1 MSSMNLKMKQNLKS
15 GRKMGSTI
23 VGVRVKSNSW
33 KVHLLST
40 FVATMNVLFLV
51 TGCSEDSGNGK
62 VSSSDE
68 AIEGYSAC
76 MSDLRKKDN
85 VSVEELAVLVNQW
98 QVLDDSVRTLLEND
112 TLIRPHSYPMQ
123 TYSQIKDSIKSE
135 FIRMAASRP
144 RNYRDLLLLKEQTSV
159 YAKNAEI
166 DAAAETARPFFL
178 SLDSIPINEKG
189 GKNGVV
195 KRYLLFLDNSL
206 KKDINSKE
214 DLLDFISNE
223 YSHYRAFTQ
232 YLPELANDNME
243 DITRKTKQCF
253 AQILS
258 AADQKAISYQ
268 DAMIYLTLRTNQRLL
283 HNVQVALSDLK
294 SGRVKSE
301 SIVRAYLWLLVQ
313 PFHAMDELSFAVLSD
328 ADKRFL
334 YQAAGLITTEMN
346 RLAETAGLDKGNLPE
361 IPLLLMKMY
370 FTRL

>member
-1 MSSMNLKMKQNLKS
+1 M
-15 GRKMGSTI
+15 
-23 VGVRVKSNSW
+23 
-33 KVHLLST
+33 LST
-40 FVATMNVLFLV
+40 FVATMNVLFLL
-51 TGCSEDSGNGK
+51 TGCSEESGDGT
-62 VSSSDE
+62 VLSSDE
-68 AIEGYSAC
+68 AIKDYST
-76 MSDLRKKDN
+76 SLSNLRKKDN
-85 VSVEELAVLVNQW
+85 ASVEELAVLVNQW
-98 QVLDDSVRTLLEND
+98 LVLDDSVCTLLEND

-123 TYSQIKDSIKSE
+123 TYSQIRDSIKSE

-159 YAKNAEI
+159 YAKDAEI

-232 YLPELANDNME
+232 YLPELANENME
-243 DITRKTKQCF
+243 DITRKTEQCF
-253 AQILS
+253 AQVLS

-283 HNVQVALSDLK
+283 HNVQVVLSDLK
-294 SGRVKSE
+294 SDRVKSE

-346 RLAETAGLDKGNLPE
+346 RLAETAGLDKGNLSE

-370 FTRL
+370 LTRL